1 MSQYEDILRERA
13 LPFVDRLEQ
22 EGFKASLFGASNY
35 LIKVSLVRDGQ
46 EHGPALIY
54 YSPKRNAFAIKGHEM
69 RTKEL
74 FDTVERLFRESA
86 SLDAGEEALT
96 GLHIYVDGSF
106 IDESVGYG
114 WVAYLDGQVR
124 HEAYGPVSDPG
135 TTRQVAGE
143 LEATRDALRWCEA
156 EDIGAVHL
164 HFDYEGIEQWAT
176 GAWRARNPIT
186 QAYAQFI
193 GECSVDVTWVKE
205 EAHTGVRGNER
216 ADQLAKQGAKKTCE
230 DVEEDPPI
238 DPIDELRA
246 CAEGFLEHLGEAL
259 DNPPFTVAFD
269 DFYNDQFARL
279 NVMGVKEHQG
289 IIDIYNTKNKPLE
302 PRFHAFRDPSHRET
316 LEDSWAQYADPAPSL
331 EENLLRQAE
340 HYHAIYAPYR
350 EATQFDFFQLAE
362 ALEEAYATI
371 EKTDVSLDTHRFD
384 FKALERHLHDLQQ
397 RV

>member
-13 LPFVDRLEQ
+13 LPFVGRLEQ

-54 YSPKRNAFAIKGHEM
+54 YSPKRNAFTIKGHEM
-69 RTKEL
+69 RTKNL

-114 WVAYLDGQVR
+114 WVAYLDGQVL
-124 HEAYGPVSDPG
+124 HEEYGPVPDPG

-143 LEATRDALRWCEA
+143 LEATRDALRWCQA
-156 EDIGAVHL
+156 EDLGAVHV
-164 HFDYEGIEQWAT
+164 HYDYKGIEQWAT
-176 GAWRARNPIT
+176 GAWRAKNPVT

-193 GECSVDVTWVKE
+193 SECSVGVTWVKE
-205 EAHTGVRGNER
+205 EAHTGVSGNER
-216 ADQLAKQGAKKTCE
+216 ADQLAKRGAKETQE
-230 DVEEDPPI
+230 DVEVDTALEPM
-238 DPIDELRA
+238 DELRA
-246 CAEGFLEHLGEAL
+246 CTDGFLEHLRETL
-259 DNPPFTVAFD
+259 NDPPFYVAFD
-269 DFYNDQFARL
+269 DFHNDQFARL
-279 NVMGVKEHQG
+279 NVMVGKKRQG
-289 IIDIYNTKNKPLE
+289 IIDIYNTKNKSLE
-302 PRFHAFRDPSHRET
+302 PRFHAFRDPLHRET
-316 LEDSWAQYADPAPSL
+316 LVNCWAQYTDPTPSQ

-350 EATQFDFFQLAE
+350 EATGLDFLPLAE

-371 EKTDVSLDTHRFD
+371 EETDVSLDSDRFD
-384 FKALERHLHDLQQ
+384 FEVLERHLHDLQQ
-397 RV
+397 KI